1 MGSRGGGGVE
11 WRGYPEGTL
20 RFILERDVPLENV

>member
-1 MGSRGGGGVE
+1 MGSREGGGG